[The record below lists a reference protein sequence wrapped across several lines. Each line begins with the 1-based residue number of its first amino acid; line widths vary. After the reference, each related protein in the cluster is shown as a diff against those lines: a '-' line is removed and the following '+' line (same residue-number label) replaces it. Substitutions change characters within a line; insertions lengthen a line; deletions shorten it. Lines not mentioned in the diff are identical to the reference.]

1 MIPPGWDATTVLA
14 AAPFISWSGDVWR
27 VHLARYQAADATG
40 STIASGRFNRAQRE
54 YPNSD
59 HWRVLYLS
67 LGPDTPIGEVL
78 RHFSHR
84 PLAELRLYRR
94 TRLSVS
100 LTAVLDCRD
109 VAALGLTVDVLFDD
123 LVYDV
128 GHALGL
134 AAVRHGAEAIL
145 VPSTTRAGDNLIL
158 FPDNL
163 LPGSRLEVT
172 TDVLEFTHFVAP

>member
-1 MIPPGWDATTVLA
+1 MASANGCEPNCATFSGGRPSKLLVAGIRNERTQPSKRWPLESSSSRGFVIPPGWDATTVLA

-109 VAALGLTVDVLFDD
+109 VPRSV
-123 LVYDV
+123 
-128 GHALGL
+128 
-134 AAVRHGAEAIL
+134 
-145 VPSTTRAGDNLIL
+145 
-158 FPDNL
+158 
-163 LPGSRLEVT
+163 
-172 TDVLEFTHFVAP
+172 